1 MDTAIKESYVL
12 RYLALIDMERT
23 QHSLEQLSEVQ
34 DKHLRGALFR
44 DAVVSYVKPFSD
56 NRGHH
61 TKKGLKINQKGVP
74 KELKAAHRELVDL
87 RNNLFAHMGID
98 KQTPQV
104 DIHEIDGEKHVSF
117 TVKGYETVY
126 VDHLIGPLAQL
137 AKAVHRHLMSE
148 LDEIGRHV

>member
-1 MDTAIKESYVL
+1 MDTAIQESYVL

-23 QHSLEQLSEVQ
+23 QRSLEHLSEVQ

-56 NRGHH
+56 NRGRH
-61 TKKGLKINQKGVP
+61 TKKGLKISQKGIP
-74 KELKAAHRELVDL
+74 KELKTAHKELIEI
-87 RNNLFAHMGID
+87 RNQLFAHMDID

-104 DIHEIDGEKHVSF
+104 DVYEIDGKKHVSF

-126 VDHLIGPLAQL
+126 LDHLIGPLAQL
-137 AKAVHRHLMSE
+137 AKAVHSHLMTE
-148 LDEIGRHV
+148 LEEIERHV